1 MAGLFPVWVGALGLG
16 EAETRSALNQP
27 LAVEIP
33 VISVTSAELEA
44 LSVALASPETFERY
58 GLPLPSG
65 LGDINFSVTPSA
77 GGGLIRITS
86 ARAVVEPFV
95 TLLLDVRWSQGRL
108 LREYTVL
115 LDPPAF
121 AGGTVQQPVTAPERQ
136 APIAPAIERSGVPEP
151 APATTPDLVPGG
163 EQVHTVASRETLW
176 GIASQYRP
184 DTSVDMNQM
193 MLAIYRANPEAFAG
207 NINRLRAGAVLRIP
221 APGALETPGAREA
234 SAEIRRQNEAWQAA
248 APPREPESARLQ
260 LVPPQESQQPEA
272 AVSAPATSAAQD
284 VGSELEQ
291 SRRLLAIRDAE
302 LAALRQQLA
311 DLKAREAAGDV
322 AVTPPPAGTTEA
334 ELPDASPPAEPVAAA
349 PASPPQPAVLR
360 SAPPK
365 ADTSWLDSIGSMLRS
380 VWLWVGLGAVLLAA
394 LVLTRRRSLAQTS
407 RRWSPQLAGAAAS
420 GGPANISID
429 DDEGMV
435 VEESMRPVSA
445 GAFERKPT
453 PAPPEPDEELP
464 LERTISTEGPV
475 NLDQTDPLAEADFHM
490 AYGLYDQAADLL
502 NSAIRAEPARRD
514 LRMKLLDVYFVW
526 ENREGFLETARGLR
540 ERIPGDSDP
549 DWKRVVLMG
558 RQLCPSD
565 PMFSGTPSATAADM
579 DVPLS
584 ADSGMDVD
592 VPFVE
597 EAGELDFDL
606 SEADSPHAFDSDTHE
621 AATQVARPSWATGRG
636 GEGTVETPTVK
647 SVAPGGTVEAPTIEA
662 RASGSSTIETPTIE
676 SPLGGSST
684 VETPTVEA
692 WSPDLGGT
700 AKVTALSPPPEPAEQ
715 TAEIDLDELG
725 LDLTGLDDAARDI
738 ATGLH
743 EALPGS
749 AEHIDLGVSDADF
762 GSAELE
768 STAEMGEMAQTES
781 SQPLERL
788 TTAIQKGKEEE
799 TAEQPA
805 PGLGSKSATIRAIN
819 EEALDGLDADL
830 ATGDE
835 SQATATGLRALRP
848 RAAEDPTMTE
858 VGTKLDLA
866 RAYLDMGD
874 PDGARSIL
882 NEVLEEGDTAQRQE
896 ARQLLDT
903 LGD

>member
-33 VISVTSAELEA
+33 VLSATSAEVA
-44 LSVALASPETFERY
+44 GLSVGLASPETFERY

-65 LGDINFSVTPSA
+65 LGDIDFIVTPSA
-77 GGGLIRITS
+77 GGGVIRITS

-121 AGGTVQQPVTAPERQ
+121 ASGTVQQPVTAPERQ
-136 APIAPAIERSGVPEP
+136 APVATAIERSSGVGL
-151 APATTPDLVPGG
+151 APAVAPDPVTG
-163 EQVHTVASRETLW
+163 EQVHTVANRETLW

-221 APGALETPGAREA
+221 GSGALETAGAREA
-234 SAEIRRQNEAWQAA
+234 SAEVHRQNEAWQASA
-248 APPREPESARLQ
+248 PREPESARLQ
-260 LVPPQESQQPEA
+260 LVPPQEPPQPKA
-272 AVSAPATSAAQD
+272 AVPAPAAPGASPAQD
-284 VGSELEQ
+284 QASELEQ

-311 DLKAREAAGDV
+311 DLKARQDAGEV

-334 ELPDASPPAEPVAAA
+334 EVTAPPAGPAAA
-349 PASPPQPAVLR
+349 KPPAPPPEPAVR
-360 SAPPK
+360 PGPP
-365 ADTSWLDSIGSMLRS
+365 ATERSWLESIGSTFGS
-380 VWLWVGLGAVLLAA
+380 VWVWVGLAAVLLAA
-394 LVLTRRRSLAQTS
+394 LFLTRRRSLAQTS
-407 RRWSPQLAGAAAS
+407 RRWSPQLAGAAAA
-420 GGPANISID
+420 GGPANISV

-435 VEESMRPVSA
+435 VEESMRPVSP

-453 PAPPEPDEELP
+453 PAPPESDEELP

-475 NLDQTDPLAEADFHM
+475 NLDQADPLAEADFHM

-502 NSAIRAEPARRD
+502 TGAIRAEPARRD
-514 LRMKLLDVYFVW
+514 LRMKLVDVYFIW
-526 ENREGFLETARGLR
+526 ENREGFLKTARDLR
-540 ERIPGDSDP
+540 ERIAGDNDP
-549 DWKRVVLMG
+549 EWKRVVLMG
-558 RQLCPSD
+558 RQLCPGD
-565 PMFSGTPSATAADM
+565 PMFSGTPPATAADM

-584 ADSGMDVD
+584 ADAGIEVD

-597 EAGELDFDL
+597 EVGDLDFDL
-606 SEADSPHAFDSDTHE
+606 ADAGSPHAFDPDTRE
-621 AATQVARPSWATGRG
+621 AATEVARPSWAGGRG
-636 GEGTVETPTVK
+636 GAGTVETPTVK
-647 SVAPGGTVEAPTIEA
+647 SVVPGGTLETPTIEA

-676 SPLGGSST
+676 SPMAGST

-700 AKVTALSPPPEPAEQ
+700 AKVTALSPPSEPADQ

-725 LDLTGLDDAARDI
+725 LDLTGLDEAAHDI
-738 ATGLH
+738 STGLH
-743 EALPGS
+743 EALPES
-749 AEHIDLGVSDADF
+749 AEHIDLGESDADL
-762 GSAELE
+762 GSVDE
-768 STAEMGEMAQTES
+768 STAEMHGMEPAEF

-788 TTAIQKGKEEE
+788 TTAIQKGKDEE

-805 PGLGSKSATIRAIN
+805 PGLGSKSATVR
-819 EEALDGLDADL
+819 ALDEGMLDRLDPDL

-882 NEVLEEGDTAQRQE
+882 NEVLEEGDSAQRQE